1 MGTTIQQM
9 LPGVSMGEADI
20 SCVCCPSLC
29 LTLLLSMADVLEQP
43 TLPAAEGL
51 CHCDTCGRR
60 HVWDGA
66 REGRGF
72 CSEHCHQQFKER

>member
-9 LPGVSMGEADI
+9 LPGVSVVEEN
-20 SCVCCPSLC
+20 CVCCPSCASL
-29 LTLLLSMADVLEQP
+29 LLLSVADVAEQP